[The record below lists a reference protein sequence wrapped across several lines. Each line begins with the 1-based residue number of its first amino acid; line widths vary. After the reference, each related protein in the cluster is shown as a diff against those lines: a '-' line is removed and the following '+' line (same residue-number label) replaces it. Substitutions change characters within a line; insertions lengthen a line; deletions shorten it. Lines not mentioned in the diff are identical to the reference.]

1 MIIEQTEVE
10 QHRLHPKNGDLF
22 DVVIIGAGPAG
33 MSAAV
38 CAGRARLKV
47 LLIERALAGGQA
59 STAYKISNYLG
70 YPKGILGDQLSLQME
85 AHLEDYPLYY
95 TRDIADDILNS
106 DDDLKTIHTQMGNY
120 YRTRA
125 VIIAVGLEPKP
136 LNSEFETR
144 FLGRGV
150 SYYAQ
155 GDVGSYH
162 GKDVAVIGGG
172 NCACYAAEFLASHVR
187 HLYLIHRSDSIKAVP
202 SLKEKVMNAPN
213 ITVIWNSDVVDA
225 FGVDKVEKI
234 KLKHVVNDQHTWLDV
249 QGVFVYAGRIP
260 PKEILHLNLRMDEKG
275 YIVTDEYMRTSIRGI
290 YAAGDIRSKQI
301 RQIATAV
308 SDGMIAAINVE
319 RDLTR

>member
-1 MIIEQTEVE
+1 
-10 QHRLHPKNGDLF
+10 
-22 DVVIIGAGPAG
+22 
-33 MSAAV
+33 
-38 CAGRARLKV
+38 
-47 LLIERALAGGQA
+47 
-59 STAYKISNYLG
+59 
-70 YPKGILGDQLSLQME
+70 
-85 AHLEDYPLYY
+85 
-95 TRDIADDILNS
+95 
-106 DDDLKTIHTQMGNY
+106 
-120 YRTRA
+120 
-125 VIIAVGLEPKP
+125 
-136 LNSEFETR
+136 
-144 FLGRGV
+144 
-150 SYYAQ
+150 
-155 GDVGSYH
+155 
-162 GKDVAVIGGG
+162 
-172 NCACYAAEFLASHVR
+172 
-187 HLYLIHRSDSIKAVP
+187 
-202 SLKEKVMNAPN
+202 MNAPN